1 MPRPITPG
9 GYPDSGADPQ
19 DVRKFAAEVARSVR
33 VGTGRGGAVSVVGS
47 PDGFDVLD
55 GAPRR
60 IFGRLTGYSSS
71 LAAYSFTQVV
81 RTAAGTGWTD
91 AVADRIEGATN
102 RLPARERNG
111 KGNAPTDGSLVVALD
126 PDPDEDGWLFDYAG
140 GCAVCP
146 EALCAYYDAA
156 GNVVGYGY
164 TSAGIPRAIVA
175 CPALPP
181 PPPPVAGGTC
191 PAIPVICVTVTG
203 ATADVTMTDG
213 FLENFDT
220 TGNPTAE
227 SRGTYYQNTANKC
240 VYGRDPTQD
249 LGASY
254 TESDYAALMEAVG
267 LDNPSPYGASDYGEY
282 LPFGHDPG
290 ITTGTYDQI
299 IPFVG
304 QRVTPTYVPA
314 SRQWSI
320 SVPKVSG
327 GGAINPSFLSTPHA
341 EGASPLPAVFPAQ
354 SITDQVD
361 ANNAIVYAIT
371 GARIEAGVC
380 LGVLAPSMGSG
391 LFPGTTP
398 PATFNLATTNP
409 ADTATLPMSP
419 VAGGW
424 AGATAGGVLPVLFS
438 AAGGGPTISI
448 DGVPI
453 PLAVGGSTPDVYTFT
468 DGTLTAVVYR

>member
-1 MPRPITPG
+1 MPGPFREGPLTRQQ
-9 GYPDSGADPQ
+9 ADHLNRVWAVAEKVRRLTAKPPLTFDLTAANPVVRLAPQ
-19 DVRKFAAEVARSVR
+19 DR
-33 VGTGRGGAVSVVGS
+33 
-47 PDGFDVLD
+47 PL
-55 GAPRR
+55 
-60 IFGRLTGYSSS
+60 
-71 LAAYSFTQVV
+71 LATV
-81 RTAAGTGWTD
+81 TAAAHPRYTVKRQTRTTADGIEDFAPLESIETVVSPFEMEAGDVCQVYPIVDWPGWWWAQPAGPGCD
-91 AVADRIEGATN
+91 A
-102 RLPARERNG
+102 
-111 KGNAPTDGSLVVALD
+111 
-126 PDPDEDGWLFDYAG
+126 
-140 GCAVCP
+140 CP
-146 EALCAYYDAA
+146 ENLCGRYDAA
-156 GNVVGYGY
+156 GNLVGIEY
-164 TSAGIPRAIVA
+164 TLNGIPRALTA

-282 LPFGHDPG
+282 LPFGYDPG
-290 ITTGTYDQI
+290 ITTGTDDQL

-304 QRVTPTYVPA
+304 ARITPWYVPA
-314 SRQWSI
+314 TRQWSL
-320 SVPKVSG
+320 SVPKARG
-327 GGAINPSFLSTPHA
+327 GGAVNPSFLSTPH
-341 EGASPLPAVFPAQ
+341 EVGASPLPAVFPAQ
-354 SITDQVD
+354 SITDQFD

-380 LGVLAPSMGSG
+380 LGVLAPSMGAG
-391 LFPGTTP
+391 LFPGTTA
-398 PATFNLATTNP
+398 PAEFQLATTNP

-419 VAGGW
+419 IAGGW
-424 AGATAGGVLPVLFS
+424 TGSTSGGSLPVVFN
-438 AAGGGPTISI
+438 AAVGPTISI
-448 DGVPI
+448 GGVPI
-453 PLAVGGSTPDVYTFT
+453 PLATGGSTPDVYTFT
-468 DGTLTAVVYR
+468 DGTTTAVVYR